1 MMSRDVLRY
10 AGGALRGHR
19 LRSALSLLGV
29 AIGVASVILLT
40 SLGEGAKQYVTGE
53 FTSLGSNLLIVV
65 PGRTETT
72 GAAPMVS
79 TAPNDLTLEDS
90 EALVQRVPA
99 IRMVAPLVFGTAPA
113 AVGERSRDVSVIGTT
128 PEMLEVRKLR
138 IGIGRYLPPGTS
150 DAPICVLGA
159 KVQRELF
166 DNRNPLGEWV
176 HIGEARFRVVG
187 VLAARGT
194 SIGLNMDESVHIPVH
209 NAMRLFDRSSLFR
222 ILAEVR
228 SAEGIEPA
236 RRRAIEV
243 LTERHNDEEDV
254 TILTQD
260 AILSTFGRILGILT
274 AALAGIAAIS
284 LVVAGIG
291 IMNVMLVSV
300 TERTREI
307 GLLKALG
314 ATRSQI
320 VTVFLIE
327 AAVLSTA
334 GGVLGLASGLA
345 IGKTFQS
352 FVPDFPV
359 EPPWWAVAA
368 ALAVSIVVGLG
379 FGMLPARRAAA
390 LDPIAALARRR
401 A

>member
-1 MMSRDVLRY
+1 MRARDVLGYSARS
-10 AGGALRGHR
+10 LRGHR
-19 LRSALSLLGV
+19 LRSALSLRGV

-53 FTSLGSNLLIVV
+53 FTSLGSNLLIIV

-79 TAPNDLTLEDS
+79 TAPNDLTLDDS
-90 EALVQRVPA
+90 EALLQRVPSV
-99 IRMVAPLVFGTAPA
+99 RKLAPLVFGTAPA
-113 AVGERSRDVSVIGTT
+113 SAGERSRDVMVIGTT

-138 IGIGRYLPPGTS
+138 IGIGRYLPPGTR
-150 DAPICVLGA
+150 DAPICILGA

-176 HIGEARFRVVG
+176 HVGEARFRVVG
-187 VLAARGT
+187 VLAPRGT

-222 ILAEVR
+222 ILAEVHS
-228 SAEGIEPA
+228 SAEIETA
-236 RRRAIEV
+236 RRQTIAV
-243 LTERHNDEEDV
+243 LTERHNHEEDV

-300 TERTREI
+300 SERTREI
-307 GLLKALG
+307 GLVKALG
-314 ATRSQI
+314 ATRPQI
-320 VTVFLIE
+320 LLLFLIE

-334 GGVLGLASGLA
+334 GGVLGLAFGLA
-345 IGKTFQS
+345 VGKAFQN

-359 EPPWWAVAA
+359 APPWWAVVA
-368 ALAVSIVVGLG
+368 ALAVSITVGLG